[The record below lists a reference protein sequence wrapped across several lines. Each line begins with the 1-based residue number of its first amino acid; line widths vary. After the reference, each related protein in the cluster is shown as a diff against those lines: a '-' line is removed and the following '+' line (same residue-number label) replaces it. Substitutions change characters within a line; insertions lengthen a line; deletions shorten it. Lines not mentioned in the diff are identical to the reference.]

1 MKAANGVLLRLFNL
15 NQVAMNKTILT
26 FCLCLGALT
35 AALTGCRHADEQSET
50 STLYPTFKPYTRW
63 WWHSAEI
70 DPNDVR
76 NQLIWL
82 HDHEFGGVEIA
93 WIYPMFCDST
103 TPHPAFLSEE
113 WARPVEVAKHVADSL
128 GMGCDFTFGTM
139 WPFADVDLPDGD
151 QTRNFF
157 DSVEI
162 ARRPLVWDH
171 PREARIIN
179 HLNKDVFY
187 RYADKMNRGLHN
199 AYKGS
204 KSGLFVDSWEV
215 ETEYLYTP
223 GFEKTFMAE
232 HGYDILPYLRDTMLL
247 NPKTHEIYDADV
259 FYDYM
264 STLSKYVLFDFY
276 EPFALNATR
285 EGCFSRAQCGGA
297 PTDLLTA
304 FTLVDI
310 PETEA
315 ILYEP
320 CFSKIAAS
328 AATLGKK
335 DAVTAETFTCAY
347 GWTSLRYNNFRGH
360 SPHQGKEQIA
370 DLRLI
375 CDALFANGTNQI
387 IWHGMPLN
395 HLGDTANYFYTTCQV
410 SMHPENNL
418 TGQQLTDFNRYM
430 TRVSTYMRRGVN
442 YTDLAVYMPL
452 EDSWMGGAYTDEER
466 KFFNWLWGRY
476 EMRYIQTPA
485 AQKGRQP
492 MWVNQYFLNGA
503 RYEDGVLRCGETT
516 FNALYVDV
524 DYMELTALQTIVRLA
539 SEGLPIYLGREP
551 KEPGKVKHT
560 EAYAAA
566 LTALL
571 AQPTV
576 TRDAARLE
584 KQLPLI
590 EGDNLPD
597 FWVRQDGD
605 EYFVFVANPMT
616 QTIEYPLAYEYAFT
630 DQGSE
635 RTIRV
640 NHHDRT
646 DELTLRFRPN
656 ESLMLHVTDSGVEYL
671 DLDYTAPH
679 LPAE

>member
-1 MKAANGVLLRLFNL
+1 
-15 NQVAMNKTILT
+15 
-26 FCLCLGALT
+26 
-35 AALTGCRHADEQSET
+35 
-50 STLYPTFKPYTRW
+50 
-63 WWHSAEI
+63 
-70 DPNDVR
+70 
-76 NQLIWL
+76 
-82 HDHEFGGVEIA
+82 
-93 WIYPMFCDST
+93 
-103 TPHPAFLSEE
+103 
-113 WARPVEVAKHVADSL
+113 
-128 GMGCDFTFGTM
+128 
-139 WPFADVDLPDGD
+139 
-151 QTRNFF
+151 
-157 DSVEI
+157 
-162 ARRPLVWDH
+162 
-171 PREARIIN
+171 
-179 HLNKDVFY
+179 
-187 RYADKMNRGLHN
+187 
-199 AYKGS
+199 
-204 KSGLFVDSWEV
+204 
-215 ETEYLYTP
+215 
-223 GFEKTFMAE
+223 
-232 HGYDILPYLRDTMLL
+232 
-247 NPKTHEIYDADV
+247 
-259 FYDYM
+259 
-264 STLSKYVLFDFY
+264 
-276 EPFALNATR
+276 
-285 EGCFSRAQCGGA
+285 
-297 PTDLLTA
+297 
-304 FTLVDI
+304 
-310 PETEA
+310 
-315 ILYEP
+315 
-320 CFSKIAAS
+320 
-328 AATLGKK
+328 
-335 DAVTAETFTCAY
+335 
-347 GWTSLRYNNFRGH
+347 
-360 SPHQGKEQIA
+360 
-370 DLRLI
+370 
-375 CDALFANGTNQI
+375 
-387 IWHGMPLN
+387 
-395 HLGDTANYFYTTCQV
+395 
-410 SMHPENNL
+410 
-418 TGQQLTDFNRYM
+418 
-430 TRVSTYMRRGVN
+430 
-442 YTDLAVYMPL
+442 
-452 EDSWMGGAYTDEER
+452 
-466 KFFNWLWGRY
+466 
-476 EMRYIQTPA
+476 MRYIQTPA

-566 LTALL
+566 LTALS